1 MLARRTASRPMA
13 TAPSASR
20 LTAPPIRAAK
30 PRAEAPRA
38 EAPAALAPVAVAPMA
53 RARIAVLAGA
63 GWWLLENGIRGMVAA
78 PSRSVGPDS
87 RVACAP
93 APLGIG
99 IRPTE
104 TSRRGSDGRVRPP
117 ASRRGSRRAWGYP
130 GGVRLVAR
138 AECG

>member
-63 GWWLLENGIRGMVAA
+63 GWWLLENGVRGMVAA
-78 PSRSVGPDS
+78 PSRWVGPDL

-104 TSRRGSDGRVRPP
+104 TSLGGSPWRSSLEGQVRNRTVRPF
-117 ASRRGSRRAWGYP
+117 AGWSTA
-130 GGVRLVAR
+130 
-138 AECG
+138 